1 MENSRQII
9 LDKFNENEKA
19 ITNSIEELSTLRD
32 ELHNL
37 RMTYSKSN
45 DTQYFY
51 NDPIITIVEPIL
63 ISK

>member
-1 MENSRQII
+1 MENNRQII
-9 LDKFNENEKA
+9 LDKFNENETA

-32 ELHNL
+32 ELHSL
-37 RMTYSKSN
+37 RMTYSKSTEN
-45 DTQYFY
+45 QYSY